1 MDRPLPPILDR
12 YFKAENAGD
21 VEALAACF
29 EPDGTVVDE
38 GRSFLGAEAI
48 AAWMREARAKYH
60 HLHVEPLEMDEHTGG
75 PIVVRGSV
83 SGDFDGSPVVL
94 AHAFQLRG
102 GRICRLEIRA

>member
-1 MDRPLPPILDR
+1 MDKPLPPILDR

-48 AAWMREARAKYH
+48 AAWMRAAKARYH
-60 HLHVEPLEMDEHTGG
+60 HHVEPLEMDEHTGG

-83 SGDFDGSPVVL
+83 SGDFEGSPVVL

-102 GRICRLEIRA
+102 GRICRLEIR